1 MSTPVDLERSVEPLV
16 SGAAELGIRLDRVQA
31 DRFRLYYSELVD
43 WNRRANLT
51 AVTGWE
57 EVQAGHFLDSLAV
70 SAVLPPGLLTS
81 GGRVLDV
88 GSGAGF
94 PGVPLKIAFPKL
106 QVTVLDATA
115 KKTAFLSH
123 LADTLDLHG
132 LQVLTG
138 RAETLAHDPAL
149 RESFGV
155 VVSRAVAKL
164 PVLAE
169 LTLGFCQPRGI
180 AVLHKSEGVETELS
194 QAEKALE
201 AMGARLREARR
212 VGEGGRGRASV
223 LVVLDKDAPTPEEY
237 PRRAGIPAKRPL

>member
-1 MSTPVDLERSVEPLV
+1 MDLERSVEPLV
-16 SGAAELGIRLDRVQA
+16 SGAAELGIRLDRVQV
-31 DRFRLYYSELVD
+31 DQFRLYYSELVD
-43 WNRRANLT
+43 GNSRVNLT

-57 EVQAGHFLDSLAV
+57 EVQATHFLDSLAA
-70 SAVLPPGLLTS
+70 SAALPSGLLTS

-94 PGVPLKIAFPKL
+94 PGVPLKIVFPEL

-123 LADTLDLHG
+123 LADRLGLHG

-149 RESFGV
+149 RESFDAV
-155 VVSRAVAKL
+155 ASRAVAKL

-169 LTLGFCQPRGI
+169 LTLGFCRPGGI
-180 AVLHKSEGVETELS
+180 AVLHKSEGAERELR
-194 QAEKALE
+194 QAETALSV
-201 AMGARLREARR
+201 MGGRLREVRR
-212 VGEGGRGRASV
+212 VGEGGTGPAAV
-223 LVVLDKDAPTPEEY
+223 LVVLDKEAPTPEKY
-237 PRRAGIPAKRPL
+237 PRRPGIPAKRPL